1 MTKSILVTGASS
13 GIGRAVAEL
22 FLGHGWTV
30 GLLARRED
38 KLEEIAAG
46 QRCAVVLPADVTDPA
61 AVEAA
66 FDHFCTEAG
75 RIDA

>member
-22 FLGHGWTV
+22 FLGCGWTV
-30 GLLARRED
+30 GLLARRAER
-38 KLEEIAAG
+38 LAQIAAG
-46 QRCAVVLPADVTDPA
+46 QRRAVVLPADVTDPA

-66 FDHFCTEAG
+66 FDHFCRRPGGTPQ
-75 RIDA
+75 